1 MIYDILVMSTLG
13 RHNYVID
20 VKSKLVTMLLMNMCN
35 CIGGR
40 SAQYGLNY
48 ERVKKVDSEI

>member
-1 MIYDILVMSTLG
+1 MMIYDILVMSTLG

-20 VKSKLVTMLLMNMCN
+20 VKSKLVTMLLMNMC
-35 CIGGR
+35 IGGR

-48 ERVKKVDSEI
+48 KRVKKVDIEL